1 MNYTFNSSTLSN
13 NSSLNTTG
21 IVVPCFLHKYYCST
35 FHDYNKY
42 LTHFYQTFIS
52 GASTLGIR
60 EVSPEYHRCSETN
73 ANLFITTPL
82 QEFQTLSLWV
92 QCSERPQTKQFKCQ
106 SKCVKRKQFFVFT
119 TPPPPL
125 ADKTVR
131 LTDFGDQNEWI
142 FLLQHYQSVRLGL
155 WVQLIR
161 AYKTKRLN
169 CGQYFVVFTTPCPFE
184 DKTVGLPDLGG
195 PKNENLLLLQHRQSF
210 RLGLWVQLIR
220 TTNETLNCG
229 QFFVFTTH
237 PIQSLRVPKS
247 LGPSNEWKILFTRT
261 QTAVS
266 DSQSMSLVQ
275 KDFARN
281 VWSAE
286 KFLFFCTFYY
296 PVHKTFEKIICA

>member
-106 SKCVKRKQFFVFT
+106 SKCVKRKKFFFFT
-119 TPPPPL
+119 TPPPPPS
-125 ADKTVR
+125 
-131 LTDFGDQNEWI
+131 Q
-142 FLLQHYQSVRLGL
+142 
-155 WVQLIR
+155 
-161 AYKTKRLN
+161 TKL
-169 CGQYFVVFTTPCPFE
+169 
-184 DKTVGLPDLGG
+184 
-195 PKNENLLLLQHRQSF
+195 
-210 RLGLWVQLIR
+210 
-220 TTNETLNCG
+220 
-229 QFFVFTTH
+229 
-237 PIQSLRVPKS
+237 
-247 LGPSNEWKILFTRT
+247 
-261 QTAVS
+261 S
-266 DSQSMSLVQ
+266 DSQISGT
-275 KDFARN
+275 KTNEF
-281 VWSAE
+281 
-286 KFLFFCTFYY
+286 FYY
-296 PVHKTFEKIICA
+296 NTTRVSDLVYEFS